1 MFQAY
6 EKGNSHHS
14 NRLEKLIVESFLDK
28 ILAGIDVP
36 NYPQF
41 RDMNEMFLEII
52 GEIEKIRE
60 GYVETGSLCL
70 KE

>member
-1 MFQAY
+1 MM
-6 EKGNSHHS
+6 
-14 NRLEKLIVESFLDK
+14 LEAFHVKRSAKNFLKCFKHTKRK

-41 RDMNEMFLEII
+41 RDMNEMFLQII
-52 GEIEKIRE
+52 DGIERIRE